1 MSDYD
6 DSLYDVITEV
16 IKKQQM
22 DLIEQEI
29 LIKEQKN
36 LVEKQLKNLIFF
48 EKREEK

>member
-6 DSLYDVITEV
+6 DGLYDVITEV

-22 DLIEQEI
+22 DLKEQEI